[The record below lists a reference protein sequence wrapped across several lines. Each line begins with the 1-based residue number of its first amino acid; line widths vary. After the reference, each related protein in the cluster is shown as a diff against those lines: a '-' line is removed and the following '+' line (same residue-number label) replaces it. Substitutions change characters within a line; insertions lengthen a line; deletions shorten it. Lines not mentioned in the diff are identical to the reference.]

1 VRLLVTR
8 PEPAAER
15 TAAVLRTRGHEVI
28 ASPLLRVEFLSP
40 ELGRGPWRALALT
53 SPNAA
58 RAIESHPRRAELVA
72 LPAFVVGRG
81 TGAAAQAAGFAKI
94 HSADGDV
101 DDLARLIAARFA
113 DGALLHL
120 AGENRAGDLGGAL
133 SPLGMAV
140 ETAVVYRAAKV
151 SAYTAAAGAALADGR
166 IDGVLHY
173 SRRSAEAYLDCAKA
187 GGLLT
192 PALVPRHFCLSQRVA
207 HPLGAAGAADLRVA
221 PRPDEGALLDLI
233 AAS

>member
-1 VRLLVTR
+1 
-8 PEPAAER
+8 
-15 TAAVLRTRGHEVI
+15 
-28 ASPLLRVEFLSP
+28 LRVEFLSP

-58 RAIESHPRRAELVA
+58 RAMENHPRRAEFTA

-81 TGAAAQAAGFAKI
+81 TGAAAQAVGFAEI

-101 DDLARLIAARFA
+101 EDLAGLIAARGL

-133 SPLGMAV
+133 GRLGMAV

-151 SAYTAAAGAALADGR
+151 SAYVAAAAVALTDGR

-173 SRRSAEAYLDCAKA
+173 SRRSAEAYLDCARA
-187 GGLLT
+187 GDLVAQ
-192 PALVPRHFCLSQRVA
+192 ALAPRHYCLSQRIA
-207 HPLGAAGAADLRVA
+207 QALRAAGAADVCVPA
-221 PRPDEGALLDLI
+221 RPDEAVLLDLI
-233 AAS
+233 AAP